1 MSSRLTRPTL
11 SGILAMAAAGIFVAF
26 LAARGDLSLSTS
38 SAGLAPPP
46 AKPEAAGTVGPVVL
60 TAKQLDTRARTIREP
75 VYWVGPQEGRAY
87 ELSRSTD
94 GRVSV
99 RYVRPGTPPGA
110 ADANAIVIGTYPSKN
125 AYAQAKRAVRN
136 DRALLYRDLPDG
148 GFAVYDPARP
158 RSVYVAYPKLDY
170 QIEVFDPASGEA
182 QQLVQAGRLDRAG

>member
-1 MSSRLTRPTL
+1 MSSRLNRPTL

-46 AKPEAAGTVGPVVL
+46 AKPVAAGNVGPVVL
-60 TAKQLDTRARTIREP
+60 TAKELDTRAGTLHEP
-75 VYWVGPQEGRAY
+75 VYWVGPQEGRSY

-110 ADANAIVIGTYPSKN
+110 ADADAIVIGTYPSTH
-125 AYAQAKRAVRN
+125 AYAQAKQAVKN
-136 DRALLYRDLPDG
+136 DPALLYRDLPDG
-148 GFAVYDPARP
+148 GFAVYDPSRP

-170 QIEVFDPASGEA
+170 QIEVFDPAGGEA
-182 QQLVQAGRLDRAG
+182 QQLVQSGKLERLG